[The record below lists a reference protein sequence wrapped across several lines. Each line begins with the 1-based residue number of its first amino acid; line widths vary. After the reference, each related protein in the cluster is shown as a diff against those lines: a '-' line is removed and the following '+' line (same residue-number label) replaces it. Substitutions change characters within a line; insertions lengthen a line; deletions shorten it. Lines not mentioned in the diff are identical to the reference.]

1 MFKKYDIVTKIE
13 QCAGE
18 CCSFKE
24 LAEKTGFGRKTLR
37 EVFDKNPML
46 KNRVIGK
53 LKDLEN
59 DLEEIEFPEGNKVI
73 VLDASVIHATN
84 LLDAIDIAIK
94 SGFTFVLTSVTIKE
108 LDYASSKK
116 DEDKKATS
124 KLNAQRLLAKAVK
137 EERHIIP
144 IEIPECSVNPDDDIL
159 NAIKGKRENVILW
172 TGDKAMVLKARM
184 YKIRNVYIEDK
195 IEIPKVN
202 KQKET
207 VVNNR
212 EETRQSAISQ
222 EESRSKRE
230 TIRTI
235 FGSSIREDGKLYLSR
250 QVNPHT
256 TNVEVYDAS
265 GNRKEL
271 TSSLEIGD
279 SILTVI
285 ARRDFHSVQVRE
297 EKVIAITVNN
307 NAMLIFGKR
316 IYDLDNLVELPE
328 KYAEAVKRFL
338 HE

>member
-1 MFKKYDIVTKIE
+1 
-13 QCAGE
+13 
-18 CCSFKE
+18 
-24 LAEKTGFGRKTLR
+24 
-37 EVFDKNPML
+37 
-46 KNRVIGK
+46 
-53 LKDLEN
+53 
-59 DLEEIEFPEGNKVI
+59 
-73 VLDASVIHATN
+73 
-84 LLDAIDIAIK
+84 
-94 SGFTFVLTSVTIKE
+94 
-108 LDYASSKK
+108 
-116 DEDKKATS
+116 
-124 KLNAQRLLAKAVK
+124 
-137 EERHIIP
+137 
-144 IEIPECSVNPDDDIL
+144 
-159 NAIKGKRENVILW
+159 
-172 TGDKAMVLKARM
+172 MVLKARM